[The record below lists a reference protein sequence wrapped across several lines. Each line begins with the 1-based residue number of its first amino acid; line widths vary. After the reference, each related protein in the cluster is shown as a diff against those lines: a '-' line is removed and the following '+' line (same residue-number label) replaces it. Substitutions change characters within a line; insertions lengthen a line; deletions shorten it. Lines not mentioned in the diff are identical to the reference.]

1 MRKLFT
7 SIAVSA
13 VVLLPV
19 SGYGQM
25 GMMRDG
31 HMDLRP
37 MQDCGQ
43 MNMSMKRHRFAMM
56 NGIDERYT
64 NKNNPL
70 SPDSQIIA
78 SGEKLYEQN
87 CASCHGA
94 TGLGNGEA
102 GRSLNPRPSNI
113 AVFSKMPMATDGYL
127 YWTIAKGGV
136 PLGTAMPPFDGVLR
150 ETEIWEI
157 ITYLRKL

>member
-78 SGEKLYEQN
+78 SGKNYM
-87 CASCHGA
+87 
-94 TGLGNGEA
+94 
-102 GRSLNPRPSNI
+102 
-113 AVFSKMPMATDGYL
+113 SKTVLPVMERQDWVTARR
-127 YWTIAKGGV
+127 GGV
-136 PLGTAMPPFDGVLR
+136 
-150 ETEIWEI
+150 
-157 ITYLRKL
+157 

>member
-7 SIAVSA
+7 SMAVSA

-43 MNMSMKRHRFAMM
+43 MNISMKRHRFAMM

-78 SGEKLYEQN
+78 SGKKLYEQN

-102 GRSLNPRPSNI
+102 GKILKPRPSNI
-113 AVFSKMPMATDGYL
+113 AVFSKMPMATDGRQEERRVGKECVRPCRYR
-127 YWTIAKGGV
+127 WSRDHEKKKIINKT
-136 PLGTAMPPFDGVLR
+136 
-150 ETEIWEI
+150 ETE
-157 ITYLRKL
+157 RK

>member
-70 SPDSQIIA
+70 SPASQIIA
-78 SGEKLYEQN
+78 SGKTSEERRVGKECVSTCKY
-87 CASCHGA
+87 
-94 TGLGNGEA
+94 
-102 GRSLNPRPSNI
+102 RR
-113 AVFSKMPMATDGYL
+113 Y
-127 YWTIAKGGV
+127 
-136 PLGTAMPPFDGVLR
+136 
-150 ETEIWEI
+150 
-157 ITYLRKL
+157 